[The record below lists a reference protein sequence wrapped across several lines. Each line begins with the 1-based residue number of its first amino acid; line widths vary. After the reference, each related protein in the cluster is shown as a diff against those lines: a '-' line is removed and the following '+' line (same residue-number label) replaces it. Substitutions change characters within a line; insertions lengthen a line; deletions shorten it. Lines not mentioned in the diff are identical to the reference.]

1 MIKRERNRIKPILED
16 IEKIWEINPDL
27 RLCQFLSILAKK
39 YGNYKQDDLFYFE
52 DIDLEIAIKKYK
64 KIKNIL

>member
-1 MIKRERNRIKPILED
+1 MIKREKNRIKPILED
-16 IEKIWEINPDL
+16 IEKIWEMNPDL
-27 RLCQFLSILAKK
+27 RLCQLLSILAKFDA
-39 YGNYKQDDLFYFE
+39 NYKKEDLFYFE